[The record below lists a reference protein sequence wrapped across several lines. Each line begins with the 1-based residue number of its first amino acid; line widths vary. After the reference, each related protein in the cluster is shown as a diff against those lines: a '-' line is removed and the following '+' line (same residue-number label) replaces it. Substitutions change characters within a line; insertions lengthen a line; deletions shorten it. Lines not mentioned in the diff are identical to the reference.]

1 MTESQIL
8 TLNERVKT
16 AAAYFANLSAALVA
30 ATMARVWAK
39 AGVDLAAT
47 LWLGVAIGLSLFS
60 WQLLYLLEPRLEDGE

>member
-1 MTESQIL
+1 VTESEIL

-39 AGVDLAAT
+39 AGVDLTAT
-47 LWLGVAIGLSLFS
+47 LWLAVAIGLILLS
-60 WQLLYLLEPRLEDGE
+60 WQLLYLLETTLEDAE